1 MQKDVR
7 SNSKKIEEYIHLAP
21 ENQKV
26 LLLKIRNIILE
37 SDFELIEDWKWGPN
51 YSYHGMVC
59 GFAYFKKHI
68 KINFFNGAF
77 LQDKHQLFNYGFDN
91 KHNRGINIPNGESIQ
106 EKHFA
111 ALLKE
116 ACLYNQKNN
125 TRNLSI
131 IRPKSQQIMEIPTSI
146 SDFLKA
152 YPKELSY
159 LESLPHTHKKEY
171 IKWILEAKKEETKQR
186 RLEKMLQML
195 QSKKHL

>member
-7 SNSKKIEEYIHLAP
+7 SNSKKIDEYIDLAP

-26 LLLKIRNIILE
+26 LLLKIRKIILE
-37 SDFELIEDWKWGPN
+37 NDFQLLEDWKLGPN
-51 YSYHGMVC
+51 CSYQGMVC

-91 KHNRGINIPNGESIQ
+91 EHNRGINIPNGEGIH

-125 TRNLSI
+125 TQNQSI
-131 IRPKSQQIMEIPTSI
+131 IRPKTAITIEIPSVI
-146 SDFLKA
+146 RNFLKA
-152 YPKELSY
+152 YPSELSN
-159 LESLPHTHKKEY
+159 LESISYTHKKEY
-171 IKWILEAKKEETKQR
+171 IKWILEAKKEENQQR
-186 RLEKMLQML
+186 RLAKMLEML
-195 QSKKHL
+195 QAKKHL